1 MYISIDLGGTN
12 TRVASSKDLKE
23 IYKIERFLTIP
34 DIEGLRKS
42 VHQAIS
48 KVIDGEEVEYV
59 CIGVPGAIDRY
70 ERKVLRIPRIPGV
83 KDMPFE
89 EFFGVEKG
97 ANLIVE
103 NDAALAGLGEA
114 IRGQG
119 KNYRAVAYLT
129 LSTGLGGTLILDK
142 KILNTPRN
150 LEPGRQVI
158 LEGGRRFPNR
168 EVPKGHF
175 EAYASGSAL
184 REFYGVDPE
193 TCEDQKV
200 WDEFGRHVASGII
213 NLQALWSPQIVI
225 LGGGVSN
232 QFEKFK
238 DAMFKEI
245 EENIVEIPKVV
256 KSDLGDINGVL
267 GGFDLINEMV
277 RKN

>member
-23 IYKIERFLTIP
+23 IYKIERFATVP
-34 DIEGLRKS
+34 DIEGLRKL
-42 VHQAIS
+42 VHQTITRI
-48 KVIDGEEVEYV
+48 IDGEEVKYICV
-59 CIGVPGAIDRY
+59 GVPGTLDRY
-70 ERKVLRIPRIPGV
+70 ERKVLRIPRISGV
-83 KDMPFE
+83 QNMPFE
-89 EFFGVEKG
+89 EFFGVGKG

-103 NDAALAGLGEA
+103 NDAALAGLAEA

-119 KNYRAVAYLT
+119 KNYRTVAYLT
-129 LSTGLGGTLILDK
+129 LSTGLGGTLVIDK
-142 KILNTPRN
+142 RLLNTPRS

-158 LEGGRRFPNR
+158 IEDGRRFPNR
-168 EVPKGHF
+168 KVPKGHF
-175 EAYASGSAL
+175 EAYGSGSAL
-184 REFYGVDPE
+184 KEFYGVDPE

-200 WDEFGRHVASGII
+200 WDEFGKHVGTGII

-238 DAMFKEI
+238 NAMFKQL
-245 EENIVEIPKVV
+245 EESIVEVPQVV

-267 GGFDLINEMV
+267 GGFDLIEQTLHI
-277 RKN
+277 

>member
-23 IYKIERFLTIP
+23 IHKIERFSTIP
-34 DIEGLRKS
+34 DIDGLRKA
-42 VHQAIS
+42 VHQAIT

-59 CIGVPGAIDRY
+59 CIGVPGLIDRY
-70 ERKVLRIPRIPGV
+70 KRRIVGVPRIPSV
-83 KDMPFE
+83 QDMPFE

-97 ANLIVE
+97 AKLIIE
-103 NDAALAGLGEA
+103 NDASLAGLAEA

-119 KNYRAVAYLT
+119 KNYRCVAYLT
-129 LSTGLGGTLILDK
+129 LSSGVGGTVILDK
-142 KILNTPRN
+142 KLLDMPRN
-150 LEPGRQVI
+150 FEPGWQVI
-158 LEGGRRFPNR
+158 LEGGRKLYK
-168 EVPKGHF
+168 EVPKGDF

-184 REFYGVDPE
+184 KEFYGVDPE

-200 WDEFGRHVASGII
+200 WAEFGKHVASGII